1 MMSDT
6 ITWLCACVRMRKS
19 AKNDNNI
26 RESDRQE
33 LTSLYRYVPRET
45 EKIGNAASKK
55 KITYYHVPVNVGKD
69 FYIIGIWKL
78 LFILSTHIFLVYPT
92 ITWITEEW
100 KRTAQ
105 TVIKEYLLTICTNT
119 QRWSYT
125 IFSMLW
131 YYYFSPILYEG
142 LL

>member
-1 MMSDT
+1 
-6 ITWLCACVRMRKS
+6 
-19 AKNDNNI
+19 
-26 RESDRQE
+26 
-33 LTSLYRYVPRET
+33 
-45 EKIGNAASKK
+45 
-55 KITYYHVPVNVGKD
+55 VNVGKD